1 MTTELSSLVL
11 VSTFTALLWAPYVTD
26 RMLVAG
32 IDATVGYPAE
42 AAPLSPWAKR
52 LRAAHANAVENLV
65 VFAALVLAAQ
75 ALDVHTALT
84 ALAATLFLWS
94 RIAHATLYAL
104 GVKWLRTV
112 AFVGGFAAQMMLAYQ
127 LLAGQA

>member
-1 MTTELSSLVL
+1 MTPELSSLVI

-26 RMLVAG
+26 RMCVAG

-42 AAPLSPWAKR
+42 TAPLSPWAKR

-75 ALDVHTALT
+75 ALSVHTPLT

-94 RIAHATLYAL
+94 RVGHAVIYTL
-104 GVKWLRTV
+104 GIKWLRTI

-127 LLAGQA
+127 LLAG

>member
-1 MTTELSSLVL
+1 MTTELSSLVII
-11 VSTFTALLWAPYVTD
+11 STFTALLWAPYVTD

-42 AAPLSPWAKR
+42 PAPLSPWAKR

-75 ALDVHTALT
+75 ALNVHTPLT

-94 RIAHATLYAL
+94 RVAHAVTYTL
-104 GVKWLRTV
+104 GIKWLRTV
-112 AFVGGFAAQMMLAYQ
+112 AFVGGFAAQMMLAGQ
-127 LLAGQA
+127 LLAI